1 MRWTPPFGQPSARGR
16 QLVARPF
23 SRNLEFMLVGTT
35 PGIMPVHEFS
45 TPVAFTAQKFFSNS
59 VFLAEDVF
67 LSIFFPTQPAPFK
80 TGVIPAVLPVKGLR

>member
-1 MRWTPPFGQPSARGR
+1 MALTAGIKSAT
-16 QLVARPF
+16 
-23 SRNLEFMLVGTT
+23 GTT
-35 PGIMPVHEFS
+35 ALPPVSIPSYRRPNGHPLGSVFRQKQS
-45 TPVAFTAQKFFSNS
+45 GTDSIHCPKFFSNS

>member
-1 MRWTPPFGQPSARGR
+1 MAFLAFLPFLLFLGR
-16 QLVARPF
+16 MTL
-23 SRNLEFMLVGTT
+23 
-35 PGIMPVHEFS
+35 IPVEAL
-45 TPVAFTAQKFFSNS
+45 PLRFFYSLSGRRVELFVFLSDRRFRKVHSNV

>member
-1 MRWTPPFGQPSARGR
+1 MTGFPD
-16 QLVARPF
+16 
-23 SRNLEFMLVGTT
+23 TD
-35 PGIMPVHEFS
+35 IVHYPE
-45 TPVAFTAQKFFSNS
+45 FFSNS

>member
-1 MRWTPPFGQPSARGR
+1 MQASKSLKGNTP
-16 QLVARPF
+16 
-23 SRNLEFMLVGTT
+23 LVGFC
-35 PGIMPVHEFS
+35 PSKNVDNGSLHGPDL
-45 TPVAFTAQKFFSNS
+45 FSNR